1 MNDFS
6 APRAAPRLHCELRL
20 AAGARI
26 ELPER
31 AAKHVQALRLRTGDA
46 ITLFNGDGTEWSA
59 VLGTISKRG
68 TEAEV
73 RRQTEVSRES
83 PLQIHLLQG
92 ICAGDRMDLVLQKAT
107 ELGVASVQPLVTT
120 RSIVRLSS
128 ERQEKRETHWQNV
141 VIAACEQCG
150 RNTVPPVA
158 ASLSLNN
165 YFSAMQTAGLRI
177 LLSPEGELRLR
188 DLPPPAQDANEP
200 VHVLIG
206 PEGGL
211 AADERQ
217 LALDLGFTALRFGP
231 RTLRTETAPLAAL
244 AAMQAL
250 WGDC

>member
-6 APRAAPRLHCELRL
+6 APRPAPRLYCELGL

-31 AAKHVQALRLRTGDA
+31 AAKHVQALRLRSGDA
-46 ITLFNGDGTEWSA
+46 LTLFNGDGTEWSA
-59 VLGTISKRG
+59 VLGAISKRG
-68 TEAEV
+68 VEAEV
-73 RRQTEVSRES
+73 RRQQSVSRES

-107 ELGVASVQPLVTT
+107 ELGVAGVQPLVTT
-120 RSIVRLSS
+120 RSLVRLSS
-128 ERQEKRETHWQNV
+128 ERQEKRQTHWQNV

-150 RNTVPPVA
+150 RNTVPAVA
-158 ASLSLNN
+158 PSQSLNN
-165 YFSAMQTAGLRI
+165 YFGVMPVGGTRI
-177 LLSPEGELRLR
+177 LLSPQGEARLR
-188 DLPPPAQDANEP
+188 DLPAPALDTP
-200 VHVLIG
+200 IHVLIG

-211 AADERQ
+211 APDERQ

-244 AAMQAL
+244 AALQAL

>member
-6 APRAAPRLHCELRL
+6 APRAAPRLYCELGL

-31 AAKHVQALRLRTGDA
+31 AAKHVQALRLRTGDTL
-46 ITLFNGDGTEWSA
+46 TLFNGDGTEWSA
-59 VLGTISKRG
+59 VLGIVSKRG
-68 TEAEV
+68 VEAEV
-73 RRQTEVSRES
+73 RRRETVSRES
-83 PLQIHLLQG
+83 PLAIHLLQG
-92 ICAGDRMDLVLQKAT
+92 VCAGDRMDLVLQKAT
-107 ELGVASVQPLVTT
+107 ELGVASIQPLVTS

-150 RNTVPPVA
+150 RNTIPAVA
-158 ASLSLNN
+158 PSRSLND
-165 YFSAMQTAGLRI
+165 YFSTLSAGGLRI
-177 LLSPEGELRLR
+177 LLSPEGTSRLR
-188 DLPPPAQDANEP
+188 DLPPPSQP
-200 VHVLIG
+200 VHVLVG

-211 AADERQ
+211 AADERK
-217 LALDLGFTALRFGP
+217 LAQDLGFALLRFGP